1 MRKEREYTVPP
12 QRTSR
17 PAAGPPPPALGP
29 TRYRP
34 APPLRDRTRYWIDR
48 TVVKGM
54 TTVAGWLAL
63 VCLAVVAPA
72 SALLVWTDSRSPDTV
87 QGKME
92 TVWRTV
98 GQTLRLGGEVGP
110 PLRIVLSVLLALVS
124 LLYVSTLVGL
134 VTTAITDRLTELHRG
149 QSTVVER
156 GHSLVLGWSEQTP
169 TLVAELLAAH
179 AQRRRGAVVVLADRD
194 KLDMERELRAVVTA
208 AGGRRVRLLCRRGR
222 PADPAALARVS
233 PAAAGAVVVL
243 PPDTP
248 EADTQVV
255 KTLLAL
261 RAVVGDARPVRVV
274 AAVRQTRHVATA
286 RLAAGP
292 GAVVLDVDGIAARIL
307 VQCVLEPGLS
317 LVLEDLLDF
326 AGAELHVHRVPGL
339 GGRTFAELRAACA
352 DACVVGLVRPD
363 GSPLLN
369 PPPRT
374 VLAPGDAVVVLAE
387 DEAPPT
393 WTTTP
398 APPPPPLPAARPAE
412 AAKAAGAAKPARS
425 AKAVRGGKPA
435 KAVGAAKAA
444 KPARTGRLVTPAD
457 THGAADPRRVLVLG
471 WNRRGPQIVDG
482 LARNGWEAT
491 REEDLPALGPA
502 HHVLVLAG
510 PDGHPDPDEHTLVTL
525 LRLRAAERASGR
537 RTPTVAELTDAHHR
551 PLAPGGPHTDLV
563 VGGRLVGLLMAQVSQ
578 TTELAAA
585 FDELFSPTGNA
596 VRLRPATDYVPAGT
610 EAPFATLVE
619 AAGRRGATALGYRP
633 GGSRSPLLNPP
644 KTGTRRWSPEDTLI
658 VVTTGG
664 HLHPEQ
670 GPTGPAGTHDRP

>member
-1 MRKEREYTVPP
+1 
-12 QRTSR
+12 
-17 PAAGPPPPALGP
+17 
-29 TRYRP
+29 
-34 APPLRDRTRYWIDR
+34 
-48 TVVKGM
+48 M

-87 QGKME
+87 QGKVA

-134 VTTAITDRLTELHRG
+134 VTTAMTDRLTELQRG

-179 AQRRRGAVVVLADRD
+179 AHRRNSAVVVLADRD
-194 KLDMERELRAVVTA
+194 KLDMERELRAALTTV
-208 AGGRRVRLLCRRGR
+208 GGRRVRLLCRRGR

-261 RAVVGDARPVRVV
+261 RAVVGDASPVRVV
-274 AAVRQTRHVATA
+274 AAVRQTQHVATA

-292 GAVVLDVDGIAARIL
+292 GAVVLDVDGLAARTL
-307 VQCVLEPGLS
+307 VQCVIEPGLS
-317 LVLEDLLDF
+317 RVLEDLLDF

-339 GGRTFAELRAACA
+339 GGRTFEDLRAACA
-352 DACVVGLVRPD
+352 DACVVGLVRPN
-363 GSPLLN
+363 GAPLLN
-369 PPPRT
+369 PPPQT
-374 VLAPGDAVVVLAE
+374 VLGPGDAVVVLAE
-387 DEAPPT
+387 DETPPT
-393 WTTTP
+393 WAAPPATPFPPPSAATDAMAATSATSATDAMATP
-398 APPPPPLPAARPAE
+398 AADIRAA
-412 AAKAAGAAKPARS
+412 
-425 AKAVRGGKPA
+425 
-435 KAVGAAKAA
+435 
-444 KPARTGRLVTPAD
+444 
-457 THGAADPRRVLVLG
+457 PRRVLVLG
-471 WNRRGPQIVDG
+471 WNRRGPEIVDG
-482 LARNGWEAT
+482 LARNGWEAV
-491 REEDLPALGPA
+491 REKTLPAPDPA
-502 HHVLVLAG
+502 HHILVLGG

-525 LRLRAAERASGR
+525 LRLRAAECESGR
-537 RTPTVAELTDAHHR
+537 RSPTVAELTDAQHR
-551 PLAPGGPHTDLV
+551 PLAPAGAHTDLV

-578 TTELAAA
+578 TMELAAA
-585 FDELFSPTGNA
+585 FDELFSPAGNA

-619 AAGRRGATALGYRP
+619 AAGRQGATALGYRP
-633 GGSRSPLLNPP
+633 GDSRIPLLNPP
-644 KTGTRRWSPEDTLI
+644 KTGTRRWSYEDTLI
-658 VVTTGG
+658 VVTTSGT
-664 HLHPEQ
+664 LQPQ
-670 GPTGPAGTHDRP
+670 DGPARPAGTTVLP

>member
-1 MRKEREYTVPP
+1 MP
-12 QRTSR
+12 S
-17 PAAGPPPPALGP
+17 
-29 TRYRP
+29 
-34 APPLRDRTRYWIDR
+34 LRDRTQYWVDR

-54 TTVAGWLAL
+54 TAAAGWLAL

-72 SALLVWTDSRSPDTV
+72 SALLVWTDNRSPDTL
-87 QGKME
+87 QGKVA

-98 GQTLRLGGEVGP
+98 GQTLRIGGEVGP
-110 PLRIVLSVLLALVS
+110 PLRMVLSVLLALVS

-134 VTTAITDRLTELHRG
+134 VTTAITDRLTELQRG

-179 AQRRRGAVVVLADRD
+179 AERRNSAVVVLADRD
-194 KLDMERELRAVVTA
+194 KLDMERELRAVLAA
-208 AGGRRVRLLCRRGR
+208 AGVRRVRLLCRRGR

-233 PAAAGAVVVL
+233 PGAAGAVVVL

-248 EADTQVV
+248 EGDTQVV

-261 RAVVGDARPVRVV
+261 RAVVGDTRPVRVV

-292 GAVVLDVDGIAARIL
+292 GAVVLDVDGIAARTL
-307 VQCVLEPGLS
+307 VQCVIEPGLS

-369 PPPRT
+369 PPPQT
-374 VLAPGDAVVVLAE
+374 VLGPGDAVVVLAMNE
-387 DEAPPT
+387 TPPT
-393 WTTTP
+393 WNGTP
-398 APPPPPLPAARPAE
+398 AAESPPTWNAALAAPPPPPSQPSPGQAATA
-412 AAKAAGAAKPARS
+412 S
-425 AKAVRGGKPA
+425 AIHAV
-435 KAVGAAKAA
+435 
-444 KPARTGRLVTPAD
+444 
-457 THGAADPRRVLVLG
+457 PRRVLVLG
-471 WNRRGPQIVDG
+471 WNRRGPEVVDG
-482 LARNGWEAT
+482 LARNGWEAV
-491 REEDLPALGPA
+491 REETPPTADPADR
-502 HHVLVLAG
+502 VLVLGG

-525 LRLRAAERASGR
+525 LRLRAAEQESGR
-537 RTPTVAELTDAHHR
+537 RSPTVAELTDARHR
-551 PLAPGGPHTDLV
+551 PLAPAGPHTDLV

-578 TTELAAA
+578 TVELAAA
-585 FDELFSPTGNA
+585 FDELFSPAGNA

-610 EAPFATLVE
+610 EASFAVLVE
-619 AAGRRGATALGYRP
+619 AAGRQGDTALGYRP
-633 GGSRSPLLNPP
+633 GDSRIPLLNPP
-644 KTGTRRWSPEDTLI
+644 KAGTRRWAHDDTLI
-658 VVTTGG
+658 VVTTAATYHHTKTNPNDPSAQIHG
-664 HLHPEQ
+664 LE
-670 GPTGPAGTHDRP
+670 AGRKLGEHVVDPVAESLYKHVRNDLNKP

>member
-1 MRKEREYTVPP
+1 MRKELESTVPP
-12 QRTSR
+12 PRPSC
-17 PAAGPPPPALGP
+17 PAAVPAPPTPGTP
-29 TRYRP
+29 RHRP
-34 APPLRDRTRYWIDR
+34 APSLRDRTRYWVDR

-87 QGKME
+87 QGKVA

-134 VTTAITDRLTELHRG
+134 VTTAITDRLTELQRG

-179 AQRRRGAVVVLADRD
+179 AQRRNSAVVVLADRD
-194 KLDMERELRAVVTA
+194 KLDMERELRAVLTA
-208 AGGRRVRLLCRRGR
+208 AGVRRVRLLCRRGR

-261 RAVVGDARPVRVV
+261 RAVVGDTSPVRVV

-292 GAVVLDVDGIAARIL
+292 GAVVLDVDGIAARTL

-317 LVLEDLLDF
+317 SVLEDLLDF

-339 GGRTFAELRAACA
+339 DGRTFADLRAACV

-369 PPPRT
+369 PPPKT
-374 VLAPGDAVVVLAE
+374 ALGPGGAVVVLAE
-387 DEAPPT
+387 DETPPT

-398 APPPPPLPAARPAE
+398 ATPLPTPSFAM
-412 AAKAAGAAKPARS
+412 AAK
-425 AKAVRGGKPA
+425 
-435 KAVGAAKAA
+435 VGKAA
-444 KPARTGRLVTPAD
+444 NAAD
-457 THGAADPRRVLVLG
+457 TSTAPGRVLVLG
-471 WNRRGPQIVDG
+471 WNRRGPEIVDG
-482 LARNGWEAT
+482 LARNGWEAV
-491 REEDLPALGPA
+491 REKNLPAPDPA
-502 HHVLVLAG
+502 PHVLVLGG

-525 LRLRAAERASGR
+525 LRLRAAERESGHR
-537 RTPTVAELTDAHHR
+537 SSTVAELTDAQHR
-551 PLAPGGPHTDLV
+551 PLAPAGPHTDLV

-578 TTELAAA
+578 TVELAAA
-585 FDELFSPTGNA
+585 FDELFSPEGNA
-596 VRLRPATDYVPAGT
+596 VRLRPATDYVPDGT

-619 AAGRRGATALGYRP
+619 AAGRQGATALGYRP
-633 GGSRSPLLNPP
+633 GDSRIPLLNPP
-644 KTGTRRWSPEDTLI
+644 KTGTRRWSHEDTLI
-658 VVTTGG
+658 VVTT
-664 HLHPEQ
+664 
-670 GPTGPAGTHDRP
+670 AGTLQPQDEPARPADTPVSP

>member
-1 MRKEREYTVPP
+1 MA
-12 QRTSR
+12 S
-17 PAAGPPPPALGP
+17 
-29 TRYRP
+29 
-34 APPLRDRTRYWIDR
+34 LRDRTQYWVDR

-54 TTVAGWLAL
+54 TAAAGWLAL

-72 SALLVWTDSRSPDTV
+72 SALLVWTDNRSPDTL
-87 QGKME
+87 QGKVA

-98 GQTLRLGGEVGP
+98 GQTLRIGGEVGP
-110 PLRIVLSVLLALVS
+110 PLRMVLSVLLALVS
-124 LLYVSTLVGL
+124 LLYVSALVGL
-134 VTTAITDRLTELHRG
+134 VTTAITDRLTELQRG

-179 AQRRRGAVVVLADRD
+179 AQRRNSAVVVLADRD
-194 KLDMERELRAVVTA
+194 KLDMERELRAVLAA
-208 AGGRRVRLLCRRGR
+208 AGVRRVRLLCRRGR

-261 RAVVGDARPVRVV
+261 RAVVGDTRPVRVV
-274 AAVRQTRHVATA
+274 AAVRQTQHVATA

-292 GAVVLDVDGIAARIL
+292 GAVVLDVDGIAARTL
-307 VQCVLEPGLS
+307 VQCVIEPGLS

-369 PPPRT
+369 PPPQT
-374 VLAPGDAVVVLAE
+374 VLGPGDAVVVLATNE
-387 DEAPPT
+387 TPPT
-393 WTTTP
+393 WNGTP
-398 APPPPPLPAARPAE
+398 VSESPPPPPPSPGQAATA
-412 AAKAAGAAKPARS
+412 S
-425 AKAVRGGKPA
+425 AIHAV
-435 KAVGAAKAA
+435 
-444 KPARTGRLVTPAD
+444 
-457 THGAADPRRVLVLG
+457 PRRVLVLG
-471 WNRRGPQIVDG
+471 WNRRGPEVVDG
-482 LARNGWEAT
+482 LARNGWEAVRGET
-491 REEDLPALGPA
+491 PPIADPADR
-502 HHVLVLAG
+502 VLVLGG

-525 LRLRAAERASGR
+525 LRLRAAEWESGR
-537 RTPTVAELTDAHHR
+537 RSPTVAELTDARHS
-551 PLAPGGPHTDLV
+551 PLAPVGPHTDLV

-578 TTELAAA
+578 TVELAAA
-585 FDELFSPTGNA
+585 FDELFSPEGNA

-610 EAPFATLVE
+610 EASFAALVE
-619 AAGRRGATALGYRP
+619 AAGRHGDTALGYRP
-633 GGSRSPLLNPP
+633 GDSRIPLLNPP
-644 KTGTRRWSPEDTLI
+644 KAGTRRWAHDDTLI
-658 VVTTGG
+658 VVTT
-664 HLHPEQ
+664 
-670 GPTGPAGTHDRP
+670 AGTHQPQEHPVRPADTSALP

>member
-1 MRKEREYTVPP
+1 M
-12 QRTSR
+12 
-17 PAAGPPPPALGP
+17 
-29 TRYRP
+29 
-34 APPLRDRTRYWIDR
+34 DR

-54 TTVAGWLAL
+54 TAAAGWLAL

-72 SALLVWTDSRSPDTV
+72 SALLVWTDNRSPDTL
-87 QGKME
+87 QGKVA

-98 GQTLRLGGEVGP
+98 GQTLRIGGEVGP
-110 PLRIVLSVLLALVS
+110 PLRMVLSVLLALVS

-134 VTTAITDRLTELHRG
+134 VTTAITDRLTELQRG

-179 AQRRRGAVVVLADRD
+179 AQRRNSAVVVLADRD
-194 KLDMERELRAVVTA
+194 KLDMERELRAVLAA
-208 AGGRRVRLLCRRGR
+208 AGVRRVRLLCRRGR

-248 EADTQVV
+248 EGDTQVV

-261 RAVVGDARPVRVV
+261 RAVVGDTRPVRVV

-292 GAVVLDVDGIAARIL
+292 GAVVLDVDGIAARTL
-307 VQCVLEPGLS
+307 VQCVIEPGLS

-369 PPPRT
+369 PPPQT
-374 VLAPGDAVVVLAE
+374 VLGPGDAVVVLATNE
-387 DEAPPT
+387 SPPT
-393 WTTTP
+393 WNGTP
-398 APPPPPLPAARPAE
+398 AAAPLPPSSGTPAAAPLPPWTGTPAAPPPPPSPGQAATASAIH
-412 AAKAAGAAKPARS
+412 AA
-425 AKAVRGGKPA
+425 
-435 KAVGAAKAA
+435 
-444 KPARTGRLVTPAD
+444 
-457 THGAADPRRVLVLG
+457 PRRVLVLG
-471 WNRRGPQIVDG
+471 WNRRGPEVVDG
-482 LARNGWEAT
+482 LARNGWEAVRGET
-491 REEDLPALGPA
+491 PPTADPADR
-502 HHVLVLAG
+502 VLVLGG

-525 LRLRAAERASGR
+525 LQIRAAEWESGLR
-537 RTPTVAELTDAHHR
+537 SPTVAELTDARHR
-551 PLAPGGPHTDLV
+551 PLAPVGPHTDLV

-578 TTELAAA
+578 TVELAAA
-585 FDELFSPTGNA
+585 FDELFSPEGNA

-610 EAPFATLVE
+610 EASFAVLVE
-619 AAGRRGATALGYRP
+619 AAGRHGDTALGYRP
-633 GGSRSPLLNPP
+633 GDSRIPLLNPP
-644 KTGTRRWSPEDTLI
+644 KAGTRRWAHDDTLI
-658 VVTTGG
+658 VVTTS
-664 HLHPEQ
+664 
-670 GPTGPAGTHDRP
+670 GTHQPQEHAARPAETTVLP

>member
-1 MRKEREYTVPP
+1 M
-12 QRTSR
+12 
-17 PAAGPPPPALGP
+17 
-29 TRYRP
+29 
-34 APPLRDRTRYWIDR
+34 
-48 TVVKGM
+48 VKGM

-72 SALLVWTDSRSPDTV
+72 SALLVWTDNRSPDTV
-87 QGKME
+87 QGKVA

-110 PLRIVLSVLLALVS
+110 PLRMVISVLLALVS

-134 VTTAITDRLTELHRG
+134 VTTAITDRLTELQRG
-149 QSTVVER
+149 QTTVVER

-179 AQRRRGAVVVLADRD
+179 AQRRNSAVVVLADRD
-194 KLDMERELRAVVTA
+194 KLDMERELRAVLAA

-261 RAVVGDARPVRVV
+261 RAVVGDASPVRVV
-274 AAVRQTRHVATA
+274 AAVRQTRNVATA
-286 RLAAGP
+286 RLAAGH
-292 GAVVLDVDGIAARIL
+292 GAVVLDADGIAARTL

-317 LVLEDLLDF
+317 HVLEDLLDF

-339 GGRTFAELRAACA
+339 GGRTFAELRAACV

-369 PPPRT
+369 PPPQT
-374 VLAPGDAVVVLAE
+374 TLAPGDAVVVLAE
-387 DEAPPT
+387 DETPPT
-393 WTTTP
+393 WTTIPATP
-398 APPPPPLPAARPAE
+398 LPPLPPSSAPAATGVGIR
-412 AAKAAGAAKPARS
+412 
-425 AKAVRGGKPA
+425 AVPG
-435 KAVGAAKAA
+435 
-444 KPARTGRLVTPAD
+444 
-457 THGAADPRRVLVLG
+457 RVLILG
-471 WNRRGPQIVDG
+471 WNRRGPDIVDG
-482 LARNGWEAT
+482 LARNGWAAV
-491 REEDLPALGPA
+491 REKTLPTPDPA
-502 HHVLVLAG
+502 HHVLVLGG
-510 PDGHPDPDEHTLVTL
+510 PDDHPDPDEHTLVTL
-525 LRLRAAERASGR
+525 LRLRAAERESGHR
-537 RTPTVAELTDAHHR
+537 SPTVAELTDAQHR
-551 PLAPGGPHTDLV
+551 PLAPSGPHTDLV

-619 AAGRRGATALGYRP
+619 AAGRQGATALGYRP
-633 GGSRSPLLNPP
+633 GASGIPLLNPP
-644 KTGTRRWSPEDTLI
+644 KTGTRRWSYDDVLI
-658 VVTTGG
+658 VVTTAGA
-664 HLHPEQ
+664 PRPQE
-670 GPTGPAGTHDRP
+670 GPAAPADARVLP